1 MRLVHYGL
9 GDTMKARATTMTEKH
24 SNYIPALNQNWL
36 TPLFDPLLRYI
47 MHEDIFKRRL
57 VDQANPQPNERILDL
72 GCGTGTLV
80 IMFQQRQP
88 AAEMVGL
95 DGDDQVLEI
104 ARQKAKQ
111 AGLTTI
117 RWDKG
122 LANDLPYPVDSFD
135 KVVSSLMLHHLTLPD
150 KRRAFQE
157 VFRVLKPG
165 GSFHIADFGPP
176 HDGVMRF
183 VARYMSRLERTA
195 DNFRGQI
202 PLLLS
207 EAGFS
212 LVEETGH
219 LRSAF
224 GPLSLYR
231 AVRPI

>member
-1 MRLVHYGL
+1 M
-9 GDTMKARATTMTEKH
+9 AEKKL
-24 SNYIPALNQNWL
+24 NYIPALNQNWL

-47 MHEDIFKRRL
+47 MHEETFKQRL
-57 VDQANPQPNERILDL
+57 VDQANPQPGERILDL

-80 IMFQQRQP
+80 IMIQRRQP
-88 AAEMVGL
+88 AAEIIGL

-104 ARQKAKQ
+104 ARQKAMQ
-111 AGLTTI
+111 AGLTAI

-122 LANDLPYPVDSFD
+122 LADNLSYPADTFD

-165 GSFHIADFGPP
+165 GSFHIADFGQP
-176 HDGVMRF
+176 HDGLMRF
-183 VARYMSRLERTA
+183 VARYMSRLERTV

-207 EAGFS
+207 EVGFS
-212 LVEETGH
+212 LVEETWH
-219 LRSAF
+219 LRSVF

>member
-1 MRLVHYGL
+1 
-9 GDTMKARATTMTEKH
+9 MTEKQ

-47 MHEDIFKRRL
+47 MHEEIFKQRL

-72 GCGTGTLV
+72 GCGTGTLT
-80 IMFQQRQP
+80 IMIQRRQP
-88 AAEMVGL
+88 AAEIIGL

-104 ARQKAKQ
+104 ARQKAMQ
-111 AGLTTI
+111 AGLTSI

-122 LANDLPYPVDSFD
+122 LADNPPYPANSFD

-176 HDGVMRF
+176 HDGLMRF
-183 VARYMSRLERTA
+183 VSSYMSRLERTV
-195 DNFRGQI
+195 DNFHGQI
-202 PLLLS
+202 PLLLT

-212 LVEETGH
+212 QVEETGH

-231 AVRPI
+231 ATRPI

>member
-1 MRLVHYGL
+1 M
-9 GDTMKARATTMTEKH
+9 AEKKL
-24 SNYIPALNQNWL
+24 NYIPALNQNWL

-47 MHEDIFKRRL
+47 MHEETFKQRL
-57 VDQANPQPNERILDL
+57 VDQANPQPGERILDL

-80 IMFQQRQP
+80 IMIQRRQP
-88 AAEMVGL
+88 AAEIIGL

-104 ARQKAKQ
+104 ARQKAMQ
-111 AGLTTI
+111 AGLTAI

-122 LANDLPYPVDSFD
+122 LADNLSYPADTFD

-176 HDGVMRF
+176 HDGLMRF

-202 PLLLS
+202 PLLLT

-212 LVEETGH
+212 PVEETWH
-219 LRSAF
+219 LRSVF

>member
-1 MRLVHYGL
+1 
-9 GDTMKARATTMTEKH
+9 MTEKQA
-24 SNYIPALNQNWL
+24 NYIPALNQNWL

-47 MHEDIFKRRL
+47 MHEEIFKQRL

-72 GCGTGTLV
+72 GCGTGTLA
-80 IMFQQRQP
+80 IMIQRRQP
-88 AAEMVGL
+88 AAEIIGL

-104 ARQKAKQ
+104 ARQKAIR
-111 AGLTTI
+111 AGLTAI

-122 LANDLPYPVDSFD
+122 LADIPPYSADSFD
-135 KVVSSLMLHHLTLPD
+135 KVVSSLMLHHLTLPN

-176 HDGVMRF
+176 HDGLMRF
-183 VARYMSRLERTA
+183 VSSYMSRFERTA

-202 PLLLS
+202 PLLLT
-207 EAGFS
+207 ETGFS
-212 LVEETGH
+212 QVEETGH

>member
-1 MRLVHYGL
+1 MRLVFHGL
-9 GDTMKARATTMTEKH
+9 GDTMKVRETIMTEKQA
-24 SNYIPALNQNWL
+24 NYIPALNQNWL

-47 MHEDIFKRRL
+47 MHEEIFKQRL

-72 GCGTGTLV
+72 GCGTGTLA
-80 IMFQQRQP
+80 IMIQRRQP
-88 AAEMVGL
+88 AAEIIGL

-104 ARQKAKQ
+104 ARQKAMQ
-111 AGLTTI
+111 AGLTAI

-122 LANDLPYPVDSFD
+122 LADNPPYSADSFD

-176 HDGVMRF
+176 HDGLMRF
-183 VARYMSRLERTA
+183 VSSYMSRFERTA

-202 PLLLS
+202 PLLLT
-207 EAGFS
+207 ETGFS
-212 LVEETGH
+212 QVEETGH